1 MSTNFK
7 VSDMP
12 QTQASIR
19 QSQVLMDFMQMRGD
33 ARNAEQDA
41 ALTIATTKESLLESS
56 LKGILLEKTG

>member
-1 MSTNFK
+1 MSTFK
-7 VSDMP
+7 VSEMP

-19 QSQVLMDFMQMRGD
+19 QSQVLLEFMQMRGD

-41 ALTIATTKESLLESS
+41 ALSIATTKESLLESS

>member
-1 MSTNFK
+1 MSTFK
-7 VSDMP
+7 VSEMP

-19 QSQVLMDFMQMRGD
+19 QSQVLLEFMQMRGD

-41 ALTIATTKESLLESS
+41 ALTVATTKESLLESS

>member
-1 MSTNFK
+1 MSTFK
-7 VSDMP
+7 VSEMP

-19 QSQVLMDFMQMRGD
+19 QSQVLLEFMQMRGD

-41 ALTIATTKESLLESS
+41 ALSIATTKESLLDSS